1 MIHNICLTTYVVF
14 GKKTTQKAK
23 PNKKQVNCFMI
34 KYLLLS
40 SYPLYQA
47 FEAT

>member
-14 GKKTTQKAK
+14 GKKTQKAK
-23 PNKKQVNCFMI
+23 TNKKQVNCFMK